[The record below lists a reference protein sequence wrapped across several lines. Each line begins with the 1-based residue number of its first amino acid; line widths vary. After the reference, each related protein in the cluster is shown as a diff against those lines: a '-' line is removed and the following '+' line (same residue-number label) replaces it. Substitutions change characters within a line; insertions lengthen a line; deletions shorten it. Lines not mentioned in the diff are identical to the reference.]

1 LEHKR
6 CAKLAP
12 SKLER
17 AGRTLVLSE
26 GTNNFVLGA
35 TVGALGGFAVGTFAT
50 TPTAR
55 SARESAFGGLDISAR
70 FLGRTVVRAVD
81 GLGSIVES
89 GYTRVRGR
97 EKYLEHEIDD
107 LREQI
112 ARLQQ
117 RIE

>member
-1 LEHKR
+1 MEHRR

-12 SKLER
+12 SNPGRAER
-17 AGRTLVLSE
+17 THILGE
-26 GTNNFVLGA
+26 GASKFVLGA
-35 TVGALGGFAVGTFAT
+35 TVGAVGGFAVGAFAT

-55 SARESAFGGLDISAR
+55 SARESAFGGLDLSAR
-70 FLGRTVVRAVD
+70 FLGRTVVQAVD

-117 RIE
+117 RID